1 MGLSVMHSKRRK
13 MNYLEIIKELL
24 TKNEII
30 SIVLSGKENK
40 NLEYNKIDIKPFEKE
55 GQIIYQFAYV
65 YEKKTTHENV
75 ESTDFLGK
83 IEEAFEGFK
92 QMIAFAVENDYQM
105 LKNKK
110 GVKVIKNKASKK
122 QGELLHNRKK
132 NYIIPEDEPCKFL
145 EILGVMNDKGKVFKD
160 KYDKFRQINKY
171 LEFIRDLTPELQKNK
186 TIRIVD
192 FGSGKAY
199 LTFALYYYIREVL
212 GVEAEITGID
222 LKKDVV
228 EFCNETS
235 KKMGYNNLKFLW
247 GDIKTFTEFENIDMI
262 VTLHAC
268 DIATDMAIA
277 QGVKWKSR
285 IIMVVP
291 CCQHEIFTQ
300 IQNDGMSPLL
310 KHGILKE
317 RISSLVTDAAR
328 GNLLEVVGYN
338 VQFVEFIDMEHTPK
352 NIMIRAVYN
361 GEKNE
366 KALEEYKKYKEFW
379 NINPYL
385 EKSLKEYL

>member
-1 MGLSVMHSKRRK
+1 
-13 MNYLEIIKELL
+13 MNYIDIIKELL
-24 TKNEII
+24 VKNELIEII
-30 SIVLSGKENK
+30 ISGKEEK
-40 NLEYNKIDIKPFEKE
+40 TTEYNKISIKPFLKDE
-55 GQIIYQFAYV
+55 IIYFQFAYI
-65 YEKKTTHENV
+65 YDKKTTHENIEAV
-75 ESTDFLGK
+75 ETIDKLVEDFVN
-83 IEEAFEGFK
+83 FK
-92 QMIAFAVENDYQM
+92 QMVIFSKSNDYQV

-110 GVKVIKNKASKK
+110 GIKVIKNKASKK

-145 EILGVMNDKGKVFKD
+145 EILGVMNEKGKVFKD

-171 LEFIRDLTPELQKNK
+171 LEFIRDIKDELNK
-186 TIRIVD
+186 KKKIRIVD

-199 LTFALYYYIREVL
+199 LTFALYYYINEVL

-228 EFCNETS
+228 EFCNDTA
-235 KKMGYNNLKFLW
+235 KKLEYKNLKFLW
-247 GDIKTFTEFENIDMI
+247 GDIKTFTEFEGIDMI

-277 QGVKWKSR
+277 HGIKWKSR

-300 IQNDGMSPLL
+300 IKNESMSPLL

-352 NIMIRAVYN
+352 NIMIRAIYN
-361 GEKNE
+361 GQKNE
-366 KALEEYKKYKEFW
+366 KALVEYMRYKEFW
-379 NINPYL
+379 SIEPYL
-385 EKSLKEYL
+385 EKSIKEYL